1 MEEVKRFSLSE
12 VTLHSSK
19 KDCWLVI
26 HDKVYDV
33 TKFLEDH
40 PGGEDVLIHASANG
54 DATDSFEDVGHS
66 STATAM
72 MMSFQIG
79 VLDSYDAGSDAGAS
93 AGVAASAFAAPKT
106 NPTAAP
112 NYSLSD
118 YLLPLLILV
127 VATAAWYYLTV
138 VNKA

>member
-1 MEEVKRFSLSE
+1 
-12 VTLHSSK
+12 
-19 KDCWLVI
+19 
-26 HDKVYDV
+26 
-33 TKFLEDH
+33 
-40 PGGEDVLIHASANG
+40 
-54 DATDSFEDVGHS
+54 
-66 STATAM
+66 M

-93 AGVAASAFAAPKT
+93 AGGASAFAAPKT
-106 NPTAAP
+106 NLTAAP